1 MLSPTNFQMTD
12 TTHEFLAALPRA
24 DADAVCTTCG
34 GAADR
39 NYDGDAF
46 CEPCVV
52 TAVGI
57 WITTCPT
64 CGAGPDQPCFMDNSG
79 YDRGRIHV
87 ARERVWD
94 NRRGICPACR
104 ATEGQPC
111 VGYGR
116 RIRIHVHAGRL
127 ETTMLNPEDA
137 AE

>member
-12 TTHEFLAALPRA
+12 TTYEFLAALPRA

-34 GAADR
+34 AAADR
-39 NYDGDAF
+39 HYDGGDAF

-64 CGAGPDQPCFMDNSG
+64 CGAGPDQPCAMTDHG
-79 YDRGRIHV
+79 YDRSLIHI

-94 NRRGICPACR
+94 NRRGICPTCR

-111 VGYGR
+111 VGYGG
-116 RIRIHVHAGRL
+116 RIRVHVHAPRMEPTRL
-127 ETTMLNPEDA
+127 KLNP
-137 AE
+137 